1 MARKPTYVGGMKLDA
16 LQFTLALDGYIA
28 DALKNLAPYKNSFS
42 LDNIRA
48 ISSALEHSKTVVEM
62 TANWMETTD
71 EELDPVI
78 LARMMA
84 LPDAPPSGR
93 PAVAT

>member
-1 MARKPTYVGGMKLDA
+1 MDA

-48 ISSALEHSKTVVEM
+48 ISSALEHSKSVVG
-62 TANWMETTD
+62 TTSNWMETTD
-71 EELDPVI
+71 EELDPEA

-84 LPDAPPSGR
+84 LPDAPPSKAA
-93 PAVAT
+93 AVA

>member
-1 MARKPTYVGGMKLDA
+1 MDA

-28 DALKNLAPYKNSFS
+28 EALKNLAPYKNSFS

-48 ISSALEHSKTVVEM
+48 ISSALEHSKTVVG
-62 TANWMETTD
+62 TTSNWMETKD
-71 EELDPVI
+71 EELDQEA

-84 LPDAPPSGR
+84 LPDAPP
-93 PAVAT
+93 PKAVAVH

>member
-1 MARKPTYVGGMKLDA
+1 MDA

-28 DALKNLAPYKNSFS
+28 NALKNLAPYKNSFS

-48 ISSALEHSKTVVEM
+48 ISQALEHSKTVVA
-62 TANWMETTD
+62 TTSNWMET
-71 EELDPVI
+71 EEPLDPTI

-84 LPDAPPSGR
+84 LPDAPPPR
-93 PAVAT
+93 AVASVT